1 MPDISTTVLLH
12 AVYAIVI
19 VAVGYFIAG
28 WATGAANMA
37 LERSKLDPI
46 VRRLIVSLVRPA
58 VITIAVFCAIAVL
71 GIPMTTFAAI
81 AGAVTL
87 AIGLSLQGSVSNVAS
102 GAMLL
107 TLRPFDVDDT
117 VTAGGH
123 TGKVTALKLFV
134 TTLETPDGN
143 VITLPNDVVFK
154 GPITTYTSTPN
165 SRVDLTFVLA
175 ADTDLQK
182 AADLV
187 KKVLADDERILD
199 DPGPAVVFNGA
210 TDLGIELVGRGWATN
225 ADKWGARSDIQ
236 AAILTAFQ
244 KAKIQLATRA
254 T

>member
-1 MPDISTTVLLH
+1 MPDISTTLLMH
-12 AVYAIVI
+12 GVYALLI
-19 VAVGYFIAG
+19 VAAGYFVAG

-37 LERSKLDPI
+37 LERTKLDPI

-58 VITIAVFCAIAVL
+58 VIIVAVFCAISVL

-87 AIGLSLQGSVSNVAS
+87 AIGLSLQGSVSNIAS

-107 TLRPFDVDDT
+107 SLRPFDVDDT
-117 VTAGGH
+117 VTTGGH

-134 TTLETPDGN
+134 TVLETPDGN

-165 SRVDLTFVLA
+165 SRVDVTFVLA
-175 ADTDLQK
+175 ADTNLEK
-182 AADLV
+182 AAGIV
-187 KKVLADDERILD
+187 KKAFTDDERILD
-199 DPGPAVVFNGA
+199 DPGPAVVFNGS
-210 TDLGIELVGRGWATN
+210 TDLGIEIVGRGWATN
-225 ADKWGARSDIQ
+225 ANKWGARSDLQ
-236 AAILTAFQ
+236 AAVLTGFQ
-244 KAKIQLATRA
+244 KGKIKLATRA